1 MGIRDGKIAAISAE
15 ALRGRTMLD
24 AKGLVVAPGFI
35 DLHSHGQTPE
45 NYRFKAMDGVTTAL
59 EMEVGVSPVSL
70 WYAAREGKALINF
83 GATSGHLPARMAVMH
98 DSGTLLPRDQA
109 VERAATPREQRET
122 LALVRRGLEEGALGI
137 GVGIAYVPLA
147 SRAES
152 FDVEIGRS

>member
-1 MGIRDGKIAAISAE
+1 MRLVIGVLVLACLAWTQEFDVVIANGRVMDPAGGLDGVRHIGIRDGVRHIGIRDGKVAAISVE
-15 ALRGRTMLD
+15 ALYGRTVLD

-83 GATSGHLPARMAVMH
+83 GATSGHLPARI
-98 DSGTLLPRDQA
+98 DRKSTRL
-109 VERAATPREQRET
+109 
-122 LALVRRGLEEGALGI
+122 
-137 GVGIAYVPLA
+137 
-147 SRAES
+147 
-152 FDVEIGRS
+152 